1 MLEKAAPSL
10 TGTLDPVDYAVI
22 SQGLIAAAREMGAKL
37 IRSSYSTIIREAAD
51 ASAALFDREGNVV
64 AQAEL
69 IPMQLGTMSDIF
81 RSCMER
87 YPVEEVS
94 EGSFYITNDPY
105 SGGQHLQDVF
115 IYSPIFVDGRLL
127 AFAGTV
133 AHHLDL
139 GGGNP
144 GLTTEAVDIHAE
156 GLIIPPTLYD
166 FARDWQR
173 GEREGPLQ
181 RLIAANIRVPDQ
193 TIGDFNAQ
201 FAANAIGTERVRQ
214 LCRKY
219 GPAMVEAA
227 MGELIDYS
235 ERRFRAAIAEIP
247 DGVYTGED
255 AVDDDGLSDAP
266 IRVRAKVTI
275 RGEAIEVD
283 FDGTDPQVGRNLN
296 CPFASTKSATLT
308 AIKAALTSPD
318 IPFNEGAKR
327 PVTITAPMGCLVNPR
342 YPAPVRARMEAGY
355 RCYNAVLKALAQV
368 VPERVIA
375 GGNDTTHVTSISHL
389 KDGRYRVYLEIYGG
403 GFGASP
409 RQDGGD
415 GIDSPLSNC
424 TNTPVEAA
432 DMDFGH
438 FRLVGYGLI
447 PDSCGHGRHRGG
459 LGLFRR
465 FEVLEDGVNFAIYAD
480 RFRIAPYGLFGG
492 TDGRRARCEVQRG
505 EKVIP
510 VKSKDGLILRRG
522 DVLTLYTAGGG
533 GYGPVKERSR
543 DDIEWDVRQGYIS
556 AEAARRVYGLA
567 D

>member
-1 MLEKAAPSL
+1 MAENGA
-10 TGTLDPVDYAVI
+10 LDPVDYAVI

-51 ASAALFDREGNVV
+51 ASAALFDREGNVI

-87 YPVEEVS
+87 HPVEEVT

-115 IYSPIFVDGRLL
+115 IYSPIFVEGRLA

-144 GLTTEAVDIHAE
+144 GLTTEAVDVHAE

-166 FARDWQR
+166 FRRDWQD
-173 GEREGPLQ
+173 GAREGPLQ

-201 FAANAIGTERVRQ
+201 FAANAIGAVRVRQ
-214 LCRKY
+214 LCEKY
-219 GPAMVEAA
+219 GAATVETAMA
-227 MGELIDYS
+227 ELIDYS
-235 ERRFRAAIAEIP
+235 ERRFRAAIAAIP
-247 DGVYTGED
+247 DGTYHGED
-255 AVDDDGLSDAP
+255 AVDDDGLSDKP

-275 RGEAIEVD
+275 AGDAIAVD

-308 AIKAALTSPD
+308 AIKSALTSPD

-327 PVTITAPMGCLVNPR
+327 PVTITAPKGCLVNPE

-355 RCYNAVLKALAQV
+355 RCFNSVLKALAQV

-375 GGNDTTHVTSISHL
+375 GGNDTTLVTSISHL
-389 KDGRYRVYLEIYGG
+389 EGGRYRVYLEIYGG

-409 RQDGGD
+409 RRDGGD

-424 TNTPVEAA
+424 TNTPVEAT

-438 FRLVGYGLI
+438 FRLTGYGLI

-465 FEVLEDGVNFAIYAD
+465 FEVLKDGVNFAIYAD

-492 TDGRRARCEVQRG
+492 TDAEPARCEVRRG
-505 EKVIP
+505 EDVIA
-510 VKSKDGLILRRG
+510 VKSKDGLILRKG
-522 DVLTLYTAGGG
+522 DILTLYTAGGG
-533 GYGPVKERSR
+533 GYGPVAERAREAIER
-543 DDIEWDVRQGYIS
+543 DVAQGYVS
-556 AEAARRVYGLA
+556 AEAAARVYGA
-567 D
+567 TG